1 MGNAIVTGSASG
13 IGAAV
18 CAALRGQGHR
28 IIGVDLRE
36 AEVETD
42 LSTPDGRAKA
52 VEQSVA
58 AADGVVDR
66 VVLCAGLGSHIEDF
80 ALIASVNYFGA
91 TEVLDGLFEPLR
103 RGENPAVVVVCSNSA
118 RFGPFEE
125 HPFVLACLD
134 GDEPKAREIVA
145 GESGF
150 LAYAGSKHALSRAVR
165 RRAKPWGEAG
175 VRLNGIAPGP
185 VETPLLQ
192 GTRDH
197 PVYSKGLDGLDIP
210 VGRLATPAEIAAF
223 IAMMLGPLAAFMQGS
238 IVYVDGGNEAAMLPD
253 RF

>member
-18 CAALRGQGHR
+18 CAALRDQGHR

>member
-1 MGNAIVTGSASG
+1 MSNAIVTGSASG

-18 CAALRGQGHR
+18 CAALRDQGHR

-36 AEVETD
+36 AEVEAD

-91 TEVLDGLFEPLR
+91 TEVLDGLFEPLQ

-145 GESGF
+145 GENGF
-150 LAYAGSKHALSRAVR
+150 LSYAGSKHALSRAVR